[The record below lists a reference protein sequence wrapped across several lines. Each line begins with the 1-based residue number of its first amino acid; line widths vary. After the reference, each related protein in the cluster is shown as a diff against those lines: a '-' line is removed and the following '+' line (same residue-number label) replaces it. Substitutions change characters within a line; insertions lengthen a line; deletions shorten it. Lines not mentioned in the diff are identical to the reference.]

1 MSTADVL
8 VEALPYIRR
17 FAGKTVVVKYG
28 GNAIAG
34 TSEHDALSLFAQDIV
49 LMHAIGI
56 RPVVVHGGGPQIN
69 EMLARV
75 GVESTF
81 VDGRRVTD
89 AQTMEIVRMVLLGQ
103 VNPQIVAAINTHGTV
118 AVGVS
123 GEDAGLIRAVPR
135 GDGLG
140 FVGDVSRIYPEVL
153 IRLLDDGFVP
163 VVSTVGVD
171 ESGQA
176 YNINAD
182 SVAGAI
188 AEALHAEKIIYL
200 TDIEGL
206 RKVVDDPATLIQ
218 RITADELVLLVDNG
232 TVAGGMIPKVESCIQ
247 AVRGGVKGAHIL
259 DGRIAHVLLL
269 ELLTDSGV
277 GTMITPKGSR
287 S

>member
-140 FVGDVSRIYPEVL
+140 FVGDVSRINPEVL

-232 TVAGGMIPKVESCIQ
+232 PVAGGMIPKVESCIQ